1 MRRGRG
7 RGKGQPSDDTLFI
20 MLHRSIPRAETRWF
34 SMVILM
40 RGIDEAKKA
49 RTQESCR
56 LS

>member
-1 MRRGRG
+1 MRRGGG

-20 MLHRSIPRAETRWF
+20 MLHIPRAETRWF